1 MARAVSMTMSDEGLE
16 HASNLMNK
24 LNVRTR
30 SQAVETALSLSDA
43 LVDAMKA
50 GQEVVLID
58 VDGKQTKIVIPGV
71 SS

>member
-1 MARAVSMTMSDEGLE
+1 MTRAVNMTMSDEGLA

-30 SQAVETALSLSDA
+30 SQAVETALSLSDT

-58 VDGKQTKIVIPGV
+58 ADGKQTKIIIPGV